1 MEERLQGDRHLCFHR
16 RCSYTEEVKSKTIYS
31 DLGLGETTKAD
42 VIVDGKT
49 AADFTVKKG
58 DDTKLEASGN
68 GVLVE
73 AFVDSDDNVTLVVIN
88 TYVGEVSKV
97 VDADSVKKDEE
108 PTSRS
113 PA

>member
-1 MEERLQGDRHLCFHR
+1 M
-16 RCSYTEEVKSKTIYS
+16 
-31 DLGLGETTKAD
+31 
-42 VIVDGKT
+42 IVDGKT

-108 PTSRS
+108 PDIEIAGLTGNGG
-113 PA
+113 

>member
-1 MEERLQGDRHLCFHR
+1 M
-16 RCSYTEEVKSKTIYS
+16 
-31 DLGLGETTKAD
+31 
-42 VIVDGKT
+42 
-49 AADFTVKKG
+49 
-58 DDTKLEASGN
+58 
-68 GVLVE
+68 
-73 AFVDSDDNVTLVVIN
+73 DSDDNVTLVVIN